1 MEEIVANPTRLVTN
15 QHTVVFRVGEDDDYK
30 FAATEYAK
38 FIAMAFWVF
47 DEESGEEICTMV
59 NTYSLN

>member
-1 MEEIVANPTRLVTN
+1 MEEIVATPIRLVTN
-15 QHTVVFRVGEDDDYK
+15 ERTVAFRVGEDDYK
-30 FAATEYAK
+30 FTATEYAK
-38 FIAMAFWVF
+38 FIEMAFWVF